1 MHLRGFYVRLMFMLS
16 IGIVGLPNVGKSTL
30 FTALTKKQVEIAN
43 YPFATID
50 PNVGV
55 VEVPDER
62 LDKLAE
68 LSNSAEIIPTAI
80 EFTDI
85 AGLVK
90 GANKGEG
97 LGNQFL
103 ANIRET
109 DAILY
114 VVRTFELSD
123 IHHVEDSVDPL
134 RDIETLRTELALKD
148 MESVEKRLSNVEG
161 KARTG
166 DKDAKE
172 ELDAVQKIKESLDNG
187 VHIADYLKK
196 NDVSEKFLEVVKD
209 LQLLTSKPYFFLFNS
224 KGDDI
229 SEELVDYV
237 NNLGSEYVKMDVREE
252 LDSADLSREEREELG
267 LGEGGLSELVSAG
280 YKILNLITF
289 LTTGEQETRAWTT
302 KKGSR
307 APEAAG
313 KIHTDFEKKF
323 IRAEVIAWDKL
334 LEAGGWAKARS
345 KGLIRT
351 EGKEYIVKDGDT
363 MVILHS

>member
-1 MHLRGFYVRLMFMLS
+1 MLS

-62 LDKLAE
+62 LDKLAT
-68 LSNSAEIIPTAI
+68 LSNSAKKVPTAI

-97 LGNQFL
+97 LGNKFL

-114 VVRTFELSD
+114 VVRTFKLDD
-123 IHHVEDSVDPL
+123 IQHVENSVDPL
-134 RDIETLRTELALKD
+134 RDIEILRTELALKD
-148 MESVEKRLSNVEG
+148 LESVEKRLDTVEG

-166 DKDAKE
+166 DKEAKE
-172 ELDAVQKIKESLDNG
+172 ELAVVQELKESLNNN
-187 VHIADYLKK
+187 VHVADFLKGK
-196 NDVSEKFLEVVKD
+196 DVSEKFHAVVKD

-229 SEELVDYV
+229 SEDLVAYV
-237 NNLGSEYVKMDVREE
+237 NKLGSAYVKMDVREE
-252 LDSADLSREEREELG
+252 LDSADLSKEERQELG
-267 LGEGGLSELVSAG
+267 LGESGLSELVNAG
-280 YKILNLITF
+280 YKILKLITF
-289 LTTGEQETRAWTT
+289 LTTGEDETRAWTC
-302 KKGSR
+302 KEGSR

-323 IRAEVIAWDKL
+323 IRAEVIQWDKL
-334 LEAGGWAKARS
+334 LEAGPPSPEGYGRVNAWAAAKEKGW
-345 KGLIRT
+345 IRT
-351 EGKEYIVKDGDT
+351 EGKEYIVRDGDV

>member
-1 MHLRGFYVRLMFMLS
+1 MLS

-30 FTALTKKQVEIAN
+30 FTALTKKDVEIAN

-68 LSNSAEIIPTAI
+68 LSASAKVIPTAI

-114 VVRTFELSD
+114 VVRTFKLAD
-123 IHHVEDSVDPL
+123 IHHVEDTVDPI

-148 MESVEKRLSNVEG
+148 LESIEKRIDNLEG
-161 KARTG
+161 RARTG
-166 DKDAKE
+166 DRDAKE
-172 ELDAVQKIKESLDNG
+172 ELEVVQKLKESLDNDMH
-187 VHIADYLKK
+187 VYNYMQD
-196 NDVSEKFLEVVKD
+196 NEMSEKFNKVIKEM
-209 LQLLTSKPYFFLFNS
+209 QLLTSKPYFFLLNS

-229 SEELVDYV
+229 SGELREYIEK
-237 NNLGSEYVKMDVREE
+237 LGSAYVKIDVREE
-252 LDSADLSREEREELG
+252 LDSVDLSKEERNELG
-267 LGEGGLSELVSAG
+267 LGESGLYELINTG
-280 YKILNLITF
+280 YEILNLITF
-289 LTTGEQETRAWTT
+289 FTTGEKETRAWTT
-302 KKGSR
+302 GKGST

-313 KIHTDFEKKF
+313 KIHTDFQSKF
-323 IRAEVIAWDKL
+323 IRAEVIQWDKL
-334 LEAGGWAKARS
+334 LDAGSWANARS

-351 EGKEYIVKDGDT
+351 EGKEYIVKDGDV
-363 MVILHS
+363 MLFLHS